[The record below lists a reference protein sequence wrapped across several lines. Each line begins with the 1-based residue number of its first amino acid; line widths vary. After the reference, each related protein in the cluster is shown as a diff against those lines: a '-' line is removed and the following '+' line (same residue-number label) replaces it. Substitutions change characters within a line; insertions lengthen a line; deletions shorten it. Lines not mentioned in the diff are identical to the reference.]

1 MFMYYVLLFNT
12 RHPLTLS
19 ALIQARGSQDI
30 CFITDSVHQA
40 TCPGEFINYNNRKCE
55 YQPIVI
61 DLPISFSSGCFR

>member
-1 MFMYYVLLFNT
+1 MYT

-55 YQPIVI
+55 YRPIII